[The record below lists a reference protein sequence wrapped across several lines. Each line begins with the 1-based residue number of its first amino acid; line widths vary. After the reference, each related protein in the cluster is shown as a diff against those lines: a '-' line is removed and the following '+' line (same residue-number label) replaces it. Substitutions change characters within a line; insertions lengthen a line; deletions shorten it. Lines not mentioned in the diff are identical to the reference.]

1 MTTEKHPVVPSSD
14 LILKWLVEW
23 KNDNEDIQ
31 TTNLIYQA
39 ARWGA
44 NQELEA
50 CCEWLETN
58 DCEDGEEAAEKLY
71 EFRRP
76 DGLTLKEQAL
86 QALEVLVE
94 DGIDKKQYDIILDAL
109 ETLPD

>member
-1 MTTEKHPVVPSSD
+1 MSGTGHPITPPAD
-14 LILKWLVEW
+14 LILQWLVEW
-23 KNDNEDIQ
+23 QNDNEDIQ

-44 NQELEA
+44 DQELDA
-50 CCEWLETN
+50 CCEWVETN
-58 DCEDGEEAAEKLY
+58 EYEDSEEAAERLY

-86 QALEVLVE
+86 QALDVLVE
-94 DGIDKKQYDIILDAL
+94 SGIDKKQYDIILNAI
-109 ETLPD
+109 ECLPD